1 MGVMKIACE
10 CGATSEEAGKDG
22 NINQVSYDIDFVD
35 KSHVALHLKFHKCG
49 KTETK
54 LMTRVGKD

>member
-1 MGVMKIACE
+1 MKIVCK
-10 CGATSEEAGKDG
+10 CGATSEDAGKDG
-22 NINQVSYDIDFVD
+22 NIKQVFYNIDFVN
-35 KSHVALHLKFHKCG
+35 KSHVALHLKCHKCG

>member
-1 MGVMKIACE
+1 MKIVCE
-10 CGATSEEAGKDG
+10 CGATSEDEGKDG
-22 NINQVSYDIDFVD
+22 NIQQVSYDIDFKD
-35 KSHVALHLKFHKCG
+35 KSHVALVLKCHKCG

>member
-1 MGVMKIACE
+1 MRIVCE
-10 CGATSEEAGKDG
+10 CGATSEDEGKDG
-22 NINQVSYDIDFVD
+22 NIQQVSYDIDFKD
-35 KSHVALHLKFHKCG
+35 KSHVALVLKCHKCG

>member
-1 MGVMKIACE
+1 MDVMRIVCE
-10 CGATSEEAGKDG
+10 CGATSEDEGKDG
-22 NINQVSYDIDFVD
+22 NIQQVSYDIDFKD
-35 KSHVALHLKFHKCG
+35 KSHVALVLKCHKCG

>member
-1 MGVMKIACE
+1 MKIVCE
-10 CGATSEEAGKDG
+10 CGATSEDAGKDG
-22 NINQVSYDIDFVD
+22 DIQQVSYDIDFKD
-35 KSHVALHLKFHKCG
+35 KSHVALVLKCHKCG